1 MNNGMNNGMNTTRR
15 ALVLVPLVAG
25 VLFASGAAAQASFSD
40 SAKVT
45 ATPVSVST
53 STVAAPAA
61 GPGSLTCRS
70 SSATMALTWTK
81 STSARVSGYLVTVYF
96 SDGYSQTVQMT
107 ANDTAWSQNIA
118 LYNVTAYSVR
128 YTVSTQTDFGW
139 TTESTS
145 TGWFRC

>member
-1 MNNGMNNGMNTTRR
+1 MTTTMKTTQRI
-15 ALVLVPLVAG
+15 LVLIALVAG
-25 VLFASGAAAQASFSD
+25 VLFASGAAAQASFSET
-40 SAKVT
+40 AKVT
-45 ATPVSVST
+45 ATPMSVAT
-53 STVAAPAA
+53 ATVAAPGA

-107 ANDTAWSQNIA
+107 ANDTSWSQAIA

-128 YTVSTQTDFGW
+128 YTVTTQTDFGW
-139 TTESTS
+139 TKESAQ

>member
-1 MNNGMNNGMNTTRR
+1 MTTTRR
-15 ALVLVPLVAG
+15 IPVLIAVVAG

-45 ATPVSVST
+45 ASPMSIATGS
-53 STVAAPAA
+53 VAAPASD
-61 GPGSLTCRS
+61 PGSLTCRS
-70 SSATMALTWTK
+70 TSATMALTWTK

-96 SDGYSQTVQMT
+96 SDGYTQTVPLAST
-107 ANDTAWSQNIA
+107 ATSWSQAIA

-128 YTVSTQTDFGW
+128 YSVTTQTDYGW
-139 TTESTS
+139 TAESTA

>member
-1 MNNGMNNGMNTTRR
+1 MTTTRR
-15 ALVLVPLVAG
+15 ALVLIALVAG
-25 VLFASGAAAQASFSD
+25 VLFASGAAAQASYSD
-40 SAKVT
+40 TATLT
-45 ATPVSVST
+45 ATPTSVST
-53 STVAAPAA
+53 ATVAAPGA
-61 GPGSLTCRS
+61 GPGSITCRS

-107 ANDTAWSQNIA
+107 ANDTSWSQAIA

-128 YTVSTQTDFGW
+128 YTVTTQTDFGW
-139 TTESTS
+139 TKESTS

>member
-1 MNNGMNNGMNTTRR
+1 MTTTRR
-15 ALVLVPLVAG
+15 ALVLIALVAG
-25 VLFASGAAAQASFSD
+25 VLFASGAAAQASYTD
-40 SAKVT
+40 TAQVN
-45 ATPVSVST
+45 ATPLSVST
-53 STVAAPAA
+53 AAVAAPGA

>member
-1 MNNGMNNGMNTTRR
+1 MNTTITTTRR
-15 ALVLVPLVAG
+15 ALVLITLVAG
-25 VLFASGAAAQASFSD
+25 VLFASGAAAQASYTD
-40 SAKVT
+40 TVALPT
-45 ATPVSVST
+45 TMSVST
-53 STVAAPAA
+53 ATVAAPGA

-81 STSARVSGYLVTVYF
+81 STSARVSGYVVTVYF

-107 ANDTAWSQNIA
+107 ANDTSWSQAIA

-128 YTVSTQTDFGW
+128 YSVSTLTDYGW
-139 TTESTS
+139 TKESAQ

>member
-1 MNNGMNNGMNTTRR
+1 MNNGMTTTRR
-15 ALVLVPLVAG
+15 ALVLIALVAG
-25 VLFASGAAAQASFSD
+25 VLFASGAAAQASYSD
-40 SAKVT
+40 T
-45 ATPVSVST
+45 ATVNATPMSVST
-53 STVAAPAA
+53 AAVAAPGA
-61 GPGSLTCRS
+61 GPGSITCRT

-107 ANDTAWSQNIA
+107 ANDTSWSQAIA

-128 YTVSTQTDFGW
+128 YSVTTQTDYGW
-139 TTESTS
+139 TKESAQ

>member
-1 MNNGMNNGMNTTRR
+1 MTTTRGI
-15 ALVLVPLVAG
+15 LVLITMVAG

-40 SAKVT
+40 TAKVT
-45 ATPVSVST
+45 ATPTSIST
-53 STVAAPAA
+53 ATVAAPGT
-61 GPGSLTCRS
+61 GPGSITCRS

-96 SDGYSQTVQMT
+96 SDGYSQTVPMT
-107 ANDTAWSQNIA
+107 ANDTSWSQAIA

-128 YTVSTQTDFGW
+128 YSVTTQTDFGW
-139 TTESTS
+139 TMESTS

>member
-1 MNNGMNNGMNTTRR
+1 MNKGMTTTRR
-15 ALVLVPLVAG
+15 ILVLAG
-25 VLFASGAAAQASFSD
+25 TVLALMIGTSVSASASFSD

-45 ATPVSVST
+45 ATPMSVST
-53 STVAAPAA
+53 ATAAAPGA
-61 GPGSLTCRS
+61 GPGSITCRS

-107 ANDTAWSQNIA
+107 ANDTSWSQAIA

-128 YTVSTQTDFGW
+128 YSVTTQTEFGW
-139 TTESTS
+139 TKESAS
-145 TGWFRC
+145 TAWFRC

>member
-1 MNNGMNNGMNTTRR
+1 MNIAMTTARR
-15 ALVLVPLVAG
+15 ALVLIALVAG
-25 VLFASGAAAQASFSD
+25 VLFASGAAARASYSD

-45 ATPVSVST
+45 ATPMSVST
-53 STVAAPAA
+53 ATVAAPGA
-61 GPGSLTCRS
+61 GPGSITCRS

-107 ANDTAWSQNIA
+107 ANDTSWSQAIA

-128 YTVSTQTDFGW
+128 YSVTTQTDFGW
-139 TTESTS
+139 TMESTS

>member
-1 MNNGMNNGMNTTRR
+1 MNKGMTTTRR
-15 ALVLVPLVAG
+15 ILVLIALMAG

-45 ATPVSVST
+45 ATPMSVST
-53 STVAAPAA
+53 ATVAAPVA

-81 STSARVSGYLVTVYF
+81 STSARVTGYLVTVHF
-96 SDGYSQTVQMT
+96 SDGYTQTVQMT
-107 ANDTAWSQNIA
+107 ANDTAWSQVIA

-128 YTVSTQTDFGW
+128 YSVTTQTDYGW
-139 TTESTS
+139 TKESTA